1 LPEQINPEMVTGMRL
16 NTGLICL
23 FFKININ
30 TTKVNNDKRIFESK
44 VHRLHDAIESGYN
57 MF

>member
-1 LPEQINPEMVTGMRL
+1 MRL

>member
-1 LPEQINPEMVTGMRL
+1 
-16 NTGLICL
+16 
-23 FFKININ
+23 
-30 TTKVNNDKRIFESK
+30 VNNYKRIFESK